1 MTHELDAYAAAIA
14 DPIDRIRIAISQATR
29 ERLFPLVGELGIGLA
44 GAQVL
49 GMLRGLGPERRVT
62 RANILA
68 AHVYQ
73 PDHVDPGIEELEHA
87 GLIDH
92 TATIGLTRAGVD
104 AVTRML
110 ATSGDVVDEL
120 WPETTVDFE
129 QLLAIA
135 DRVLETALHN
145 AGPAL
150 ALVGPIYVP
159 PGTPIR
165 HLFAETLTP
174 LRFIRFDAHVEAWQG
189 EGLTVAQIQS
199 LDDTAVRDRIEART
213 NALAGAPYT
222 VITGEQRDQLLR
234 ALTTLA
240 PSA

>member
-14 DPIDRIRIAISQATR
+14 DPIDRIRIAISQGTR
-29 ERLFPLVGELGIGLA
+29 ERLMPLVGELGIGLA

-62 RANILA
+62 RANIVA

-92 TATIGLTRAGVD
+92 TTTIGLTEAGVH
-104 AVTRML
+104 AITRML
-110 ATSGDVVDEL
+110 ATSGEVVDAM
-120 WPETTVDFE
+120 WAAATVDFDE
-129 QLLAIA
+129 LLAIA
-135 DRVLETALHN
+135 ARVLETALHN

-150 ALVGPIYVP
+150 ALVGPIYIP
-159 PGTPIR
+159 AGTPAR
-165 HLFAETLTP
+165 HVFAETLTP

-189 EGLTVAQIQS
+189 EGLTVAEIQS
-199 LDDTAVRDRIEART
+199 LNDTALRDRIEART
-213 NALAGAPYT
+213 NELAGAPFT
-222 VITGEQRDQLLR
+222 VITGAQR
-234 ALTTLA
+234 TTFRDSLHALA